1 MYSRIFNDLR
11 KFKTIKIKDETY
23 EVLNVFIGEL
33 RKELKRPV
41 SVDEA
46 LRRLLKNKKNK
57 PSQFAGGWKMDDKEA
72 SEIKRELKEAW
83 KKWEL

>member
-1 MYSRIFNDLR
+1 VVKVS
-11 KFKTIKIKDETY
+11 FKTIKIKDETY
-23 EVLNVFIGEL
+23 ENINVFIGEL

-46 LRRLLKNKKNK
+46 IKRLLNFNKKR
-57 PSQFAGGWKMDDKEA
+57 PSRFAGGWDMDEKEA
-72 SEIKRELKEAW
+72 NELKKELKEAW

>member
-1 MYSRIFNDLR
+1 MVKVS
-11 KFKTIKIKDETY
+11 FKTIKIKDETY
-23 EVLNVFIGEL
+23 ANINVFIGEL

-46 LRRLLKNKKNK
+46 LRHLLKIKKNRK
-57 PSQFAGGWKMDDKEA
+57 IRPSQFAGGWKMEEKEVE
-72 SEIKRELKEAW
+72 EIKKELKEGW